1 MSENNTD
8 MSIIEIDQLIAQ
20 ENKPIIALKKKIS
33 LEIATEDNKLNEIE
47 SLLIKTVDCKALY
60 YKYRDI
66 LGSTFFELSEQERE
80 SLEKIMPIY
89 EKKIKILKEEMEE
102 KIAKL

>member
-1 MSENNTD
+1 MSESNTD
-8 MSIIEIDQLIAQ
+8 MSIIEIDQLISQ
-20 ENKPIIALKKKIS
+20 ENQPIIALKKKIS

-47 SLLIKTVDCKALY
+47 SLLIKTVDCEALY

-66 LGSTFFELSEQERE
+66 LGSPFFELSEQERE
-80 SLEKIMPIY
+80 SLEKLMPLY
-89 EKKIKILKEEMEE
+89 EKKIKLLKE